1 MASAIDDQLRRID
14 PSTAEGQGR
23 ALYLMLI
30 RLDDNDTISNWIDGS
45 VTSRQQKSGAFIR
58 TLTQAVFKAC
68 LSKFFMQ
75 NTAFGLTRLSTGN
88 DALRYYSLRH
98 LICFIYII
106 RCQDLT
112 QFSRIMPH
120 NILPS

>member
-1 MASAIDDQLRRID
+1 MASAIDDQHRRID

-23 ALYLMLI
+23 ALYLMLM
-30 RLDDNDTISNWIDGS
+30 RLDDNDTISNWIDGC

-75 NTAFGLTRLSTGN
+75 HTEFSLTRFLTGN
-88 DALRYYSLRH
+88 DALWYYSLRH
-98 LICFIYII
+98 LICLHCI
-106 RCQDLT
+106 RCQDLIR
-112 QFSRIMPH
+112 FSRIMPH